1 MHRVPGQ
8 NGMHETLSNLYIY
21 TRVCMCGAHA
31 HLAAHTAEI
40 FSIHTTISSSTQ
52 LKEYEE
58 LLHDQRLNYG
68 NDSYEKPNF

>member
-1 MHRVPGQ
+1 
-8 NGMHETLSNLYIY
+8 
-21 TRVCMCGAHA
+21 MCGAHA